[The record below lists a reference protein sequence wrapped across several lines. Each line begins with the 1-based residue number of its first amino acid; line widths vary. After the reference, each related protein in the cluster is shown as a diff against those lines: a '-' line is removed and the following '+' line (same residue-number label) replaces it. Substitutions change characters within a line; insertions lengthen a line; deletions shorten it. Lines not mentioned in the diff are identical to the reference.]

1 MLSFYEYCTLREAR
15 ITDPFGQDVEFAQR
29 YPNDDYEIVVIDPQK
44 MLPYWKMNSSN
55 YVEPGSENEI
65 GGRIK
70 GFGTW
75 YQGDQHY
82 HRLDKAVEPSKVHF
96 NYPKEMRDKYP
107 DNPRVW
113 SVGFSDGR
121 HRFTWMINQ
130 GFKQIPIQTEKAD
143 AEDFKRMFG

>member
-1 MLSFYEYCTLREAR
+1 LENEY
-15 ITDPFGQDVEFAQR
+15 
-29 YPNDDYEIVVIDPQK
+29 
-44 MLPYWKMNSSN
+44 

-75 YQGDQHY
+75 YQGKEHY
-82 HRLDKAVEPSKVHF
+82 HRLDKAVEPSRVHF
-96 NYPKEMRDKYP
+96 SYSKDMRDKYP

-121 HRFTWMINQ
+121 HRFAWMLGQ
-130 GFKQIPIQTEKAD
+130 GFRQIPVQVEKED
-143 AEDFKRMFG
+143 MEDFSANFG